1 MSGTTTTA
9 IDISRLL
16 AGAAETI
23 RKVPYCWL
31 IADKG
36 DGQAMAR
43 PMGRL
48 LHDPGED
55 EWTIRFVT
63 DGRSSKAHVLRRNGR
78 VSLVFQDIGD
88 DAYAVLIGK
97 ALLLTDAAEVRRRWK
112 RPYDAYFPTDT
123 DRANAVFVEVR
134 IDGLELWI
142 RGVTP
147 EPFGLKTTRLERDGD
162 GAWHLAAELRAA
174 A

>member
-1 MSGTTTTA
+1 MTGTDATTV
-9 IDISRLL
+9 DISRLL

-36 DGQAMAR
+36 DGHVMAR

-48 LHDPGED
+48 LHDPDED

-63 DGRSSKAHVLRRNGR
+63 DGRSSKMRALRRNGR
-78 VSLVFQDIGD
+78 VSLVFQDIAD
-88 DAYAVLIGK
+88 DAYAVLMGESI
-97 ALLLTDAAEVRRRWK
+97 LLADAAEVRRRWK
-112 RPYDAYFPTDT
+112 RHYDVYFPTDA
-123 DRANAVFVEVR
+123 DRANAIFVEVR
-134 IDGLELWI
+134 VDGLELWI

-147 EPFGLKTTRLERDGD
+147 EPFGLKTTRLERDAG
-162 GAWHLAAELRAA
+162 GSWRLAPDLRAA

>member
-1 MSGTTTTA
+1 MTGTNATTV
-9 IDISRLL
+9 DIGRLL

-31 IADKG
+31 IADKA
-36 DGQAMAR
+36 DDHVIAR

-48 LHDPGED
+48 LHDAGED

-63 DGRSSKAHVLRRNGR
+63 DGRSSKVRGLRRSAR
-78 VSLVFQDIGD
+78 VSLIFQDIGD
-88 DAYAVLIGK
+88 DAYAVLMGTAI
-97 ALLLTDAAEVRRRWK
+97 LLTDAAEVRRRWK
-112 RPYDAYFPTDT
+112 RHYDVYFPTDS
-123 DRANAVFVEVR
+123 DRANAIFVEVR

-147 EPFGLKTTRLERDGD
+147 EPFGLKTTCLERDAG
-162 GAWHLAAELRAA
+162 GSWRLAPDLRAA